1 MAQLWPL
8 TSDLFHEMNLLDRK
22 LLRDL
27 RALLS
32 QALAVALVMACG
44 LTMMIMTRSLILSLN
59 TTRDTYYSQSRFAD
73 VFVRLKRAPNAVRAQ
88 LSAIPG
94 VATVETGIAMQ
105 VTLDVPGLDL
115 PAVGLL
121 NSIPERGEPVLNRVY
136 LRAGRLPFSGTT
148 RRELAVGEAFAEA
161 HHLRPGDTISAVLN
175 GTKQTFHL
183 SGIALSPEFIFE
195 APPGSALPDNKTYGV
210 FWMPYKELATAFQ
223 LYGAF
228 NSVALTLAPGASEG
242 AVIAAVDRL
251 LAPYGGRGA
260 YGRSNHPSHRR
271 LDDEIRVL
279 QGLSIAFPLVFLS
292 VAAFMTNSVMS
303 RQIALQREQIAMLKA
318 CGFSNAQVGAHYFK
332 FSLAIVLVGTG
343 LGGIG
348 GILLGHRLVGLYH
361 LFFRFPRLDFLLDTR
376 VLVAATLVSA
386 LAAFLGVAG
395 AVYRAVRLPPAE
407 AMRPEAP
414 ASFRPAL
421 LERLGAAR
429 WFSASFRMSLRNIER
444 RPVRSGLTCLALA
457 LATAILIVPNS
468 FRDGISHV
476 IDFQWDIVQRQT
488 VTLSLVEPG
497 SVRALA
503 DFRHLPGV
511 VLAEPFR
518 YVPVEL
524 RAGPVTRRLLLQGL
538 ADHGILSRVIDAHP
552 RQLTL
557 PARGI
562 VISAKLADILRVR
575 PGDEVVAKVLEGEER
590 ELAVPVAG
598 LAEDFAGTAA
608 YMELSALNRLLLEGD
623 RISGA
628 HAVVA
633 ADRWEEFLLA
643 VKNTPRLAGCVVKA
657 SVREGFRQ
665 TTAAS
670 IGLLQK
676 IYLLFATIV
685 AFGIIY
691 NSARISLSERARELA
706 TLRVLGFTR
715 GEVGAVLVGELV
727 LLTVVALPL
736 GLLLG
741 SGLAAGIIT
750 TVNTETVRLPLVLT
764 PSNYAFAVLVVA
776 LASALSALFAA
787 RKLADIDL
795 VSALKALD

>member
-1 MAQLWPL
+1 M
-8 TSDLFHEMNLLDRK
+8 SLLDRK

-27 RALLS
+27 RALQS

-44 LTMMIMTRSLILSLN
+44 LAMMIMTRSLMLSLE
-59 TTRDTYYSQSRFAD
+59 TTRESYYSQNRFAE
-73 VFVRLKRAPNAVRAQ
+73 VFARLKRAPNAVRDQIA
-88 LSAIPG
+88 AIPG
-94 VATVETGIAMQ
+94 VATVQTGIAVQ
-105 VTLDVPGLDL
+105 VTLDLPNLDL

-136 LRAGRLPFSGTT
+136 LRAGRLPVSHAT
-148 RRELAVGEAFAEA
+148 RHELAVGEAFAEV
-161 HHLRPGDTISAVLN
+161 HGLQPGDTLSAVLN
-175 GTKQTFHL
+175 GAKQTFHL
-183 SGIALSPEFIFE
+183 SGIALSPEFVFE

-228 NSVALTLAPGASEG
+228 NNVALTLTPGASKGE
-242 AVIAAVDRL
+242 VIAALNRL

-260 YGRSNHPSHRR
+260 YGRENHPSHRR
-271 LDDEIRVL
+271 VSDELRVL
-279 QGLSIAFPLVFLS
+279 EGLSIAFPLVFLS

-318 CGFSNAQVGAHYFK
+318 CGFSNAQVGTHYFK
-332 FSLAIVLVGTG
+332 FSLVIVVAGTALGCVGG
-343 LGGIG
+343 V
-348 GILLGHRLVGLYH
+348 LLGHRLVEMYH
-361 LFFRFPRLDFLLDTR
+361 IFFRFPLLNFHLDTR

-386 LAAFLGVAG
+386 LAAFIGVAG
-395 AVYRAVRLPPAE
+395 AVRRAVRLPPAE

-421 LERLGAAR
+421 IERLGAAR
-429 WFSASFRMSLRNIER
+429 WFSPSFRMSLRNIER
-444 RPVRSGLTCLALA
+444 RPVRSALTCLALA
-457 LATAILIVPNS
+457 LATAILIVPNA
-468 FRDGISHV
+468 FRDGIAHV

-497 SVRALA
+497 PARAVD
-503 DFRHLPGV
+503 DFRHLPGI
-511 VLAEPFR
+511 VLAEAFR

-524 RAGPVTRRLLLQGL
+524 RAGPVSRRLLLQGL
-538 ADHGILSRVIDAHP
+538 PARGTLSRVIDAQP
-552 RQLTL
+552 QQLTL

-562 VISAKLADILRVR
+562 IISAKLADILRVR
-575 PGDEVVAKVLEGEER
+575 PGDEVIARVLEGEER

-623 RISGA
+623 RISGV

-633 ADRWEEFLLA
+633 ASQWDEFLRA
-643 VKNTPRLAGCVVKA
+643 VKQTPLLAGCVIKA
-657 SVREGFRQ
+657 SVREGFRE

-676 IYLLFATIV
+676 MYLLFATIV

-715 GEVGAVLVGELV
+715 GEVGTVLVGELV
-727 LLTVVALPL
+727 LLTLVALPL

-741 SGLAAGIIT
+741 SGFAAGIIT

-764 PSNYAFAVLVVA
+764 PGNYAFAVLTVA

-787 RKLADIDL
+787 RKLADINL
-795 VSALKALD
+795 VNALKALD

>member
-1 MAQLWPL
+1 M
-8 TSDLFHEMNLLDRK
+8 SLLDRK

-27 RALLS
+27 YALKS

-44 LTMMIMTRSLILSLN
+44 LAMMIMTRSLILSLS
-59 TTRDTYYSQSRFAD
+59 TTRDVYYEHNHFAQ
-73 VFVRLKRAPNAVRAQ
+73 VFARLKRAPGSVHAQ
-88 LSAIPG
+88 LAAIPG
-94 VATVETGIAMQ
+94 VATVQTGIAMQ

-121 NSIPERGEPVLNRVY
+121 NSLPEHGEPVLNRVY
-136 LRAGRLPFSGTT
+136 LRAGRLPLSSTT
-148 RRELAVGEAFAEA
+148 QHELAVGEAFAEA
-161 HHLRPGDTISAVLN
+161 HALRPGDTIAAVLN
-175 GTKQTFHL
+175 GTKQSFRL
-183 SGIALSPEFIFE
+183 SGIVLSPEFVFE
-195 APPGSALPDNKTYGV
+195 APPNSALPDNKTYGV

-228 NSVALTLAPGASEG
+228 NNVALALAPGASEG

-271 LDDEIRVL
+271 VDDEIRVL

-303 RQIALQREQIAMLKA
+303 RQVALQREQIAMLKA

-332 FSLAIVLVGTG
+332 FSLAIVVAGIG
-343 LGGIG
+343 LGCAG
-348 GILLGHRLVGLYH
+348 GIFLGGRLVGMYH
-361 LFFRFPRLDFLLDTR
+361 IFFRFPSLDFLLDTR
-376 VLVAATLVSA
+376 VLVAAAAVSA
-386 LAAFLGVAG
+386 LAAFTGVAG
-395 AVYRAVRLPPAE
+395 AVRRAVRLAPAE

-414 ASFRPAL
+414 ARYRPAL

-444 RPVRSGLTCLALA
+444 RPVRSALTCLALA
-457 LATAILIVPNS
+457 LATAILVVPNS
-468 FRDGISHV
+468 FRDGVAHV

-497 SVRALA
+497 PARGLA

-511 VLAEPFR
+511 MQASPFR
-518 YVPVEL
+518 YVGVEL
-524 RAGPVTRRLLLQGL
+524 RAGPVMRRLLLQGL
-538 ADHGILSRVIDAHP
+538 PGEGTLSRVIDAHP

-562 VISAKLADILRVR
+562 VISAKLAEILHVR
-575 PGDEVVAKVLEGEER
+575 PGDMVVAKVLEGEER
-590 ELAVPVAG
+590 ELALPVAG
-598 LAEDFAGTAA
+598 LAEDFSGLAA
-608 YMELSALNRLLLEGD
+608 YMEIHALNRLLLEGD

-628 HAVVA
+628 HLVVA
-633 ADRWEEFLLA
+633 GGRWSEFLSA
-643 VKNTPRLAGCVVKA
+643 VKNTPRLAGCVIKN

-676 IYLLFATIV
+676 IYMFFATVV

-691 NSARISLSERARELA
+691 NSARISLSERSRELA
-706 TLRVLGFTR
+706 TLRVLGFSR

-727 LLTVVALPL
+727 LLTLAALPL
-736 GLLLG
+736 GLVLG
-741 SGLAAGIIT
+741 SGFARGIIT

-764 PSNYAFAVLVVA
+764 TANYAFAALVVA
-776 LASALSALFAA
+776 VASALSALFAA
-787 RKLADIDL
+787 RKLAAIDL